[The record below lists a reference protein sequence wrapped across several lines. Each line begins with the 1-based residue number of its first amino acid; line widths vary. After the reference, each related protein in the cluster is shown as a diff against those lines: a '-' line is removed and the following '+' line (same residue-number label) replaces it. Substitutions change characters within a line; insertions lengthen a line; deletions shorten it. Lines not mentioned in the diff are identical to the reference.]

1 MDGVKAVAAAR
12 FGHLREELVRGMIG
26 PCISSIRVTVTS
38 PIFSSFMSG
47 SSLFSGTRKA
57 HACWVVLG
65 KGADRGGSGRTA
77 GETSVRTPRLL
88 GSGNRLRTHAG
99 ERGLG
104 DLGILQRSTARN
116 TQTAGVSIIEPD
128 R

>member
-1 MDGVKAVAAAR
+1 
-12 FGHLREELVRGMIG
+12 
-26 PCISSIRVTVTS
+26 
-38 PIFSSFMSG
+38 MSG

-57 HACWVVLG
+57 RACWVVLG
-65 KGADRGGSGRTA
+65 EGADRGGSVRTA
-77 GETSVRTPRLL
+77 GETTARTPRLL

-104 DLGILQRSTARN
+104 DLGVLHRSTARN